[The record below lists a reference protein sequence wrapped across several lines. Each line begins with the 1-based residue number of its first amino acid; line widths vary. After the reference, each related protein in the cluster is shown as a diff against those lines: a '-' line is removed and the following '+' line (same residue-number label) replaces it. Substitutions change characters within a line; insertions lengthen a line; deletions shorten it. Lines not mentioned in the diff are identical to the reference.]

1 MAIIKDIEQLVPEA
15 KDKCKAFLARCQEEN
30 LPVVVNET
38 FREEM
43 TQFLYYLQGR
53 IDARNNTNI
62 VKEFNARRKMHG
74 FWELTETEAKS
85 KVITW
90 TLYSKHMTG
99 KAFDAVPLNKDGVV
113 WWNAPQEVW
122 DKMGNIGEG
131 VGLMWGGRWK
141 NKDSPHFEIA

>member
-1 MAIIKDIEQLVPEA
+1 MGIVRDIDKLVPELQN
-15 KDKCKAFLARCQEEN
+15 KCTLFLAHCQAEN
-30 LPVVVNET
+30 IPVMINET
-38 FREEM
+38 FREET

-53 IDARNNTNI
+53 IDARNNIDI
-62 VKEFNARRKMHG
+62 VKELNARRKMHG

-85 KVITW
+85 KIITW
-90 TLYSKHMTG
+90 TLYSKHMEG
-99 KAFDAVPLNKDGVV
+99 KAFDAVPLKDGKP

-122 DKMGNIGEG
+122 EKMGEISEG